1 MTKFVVDEGEILIYE
16 GRFVFSNDPAACI
29 CCEDDSSSSDSS
41 DSSESSSSDSSFSDS
56 SFSDSSLSDSS
67 LDSSDDSSIDSSLDS
82 SDNSSDSLSDSSD
95 DSSLDS
101 SSSDSSDSSNDCPP
115 GYYRLVVESLVDT
128 PIAASIAGTND
139 ARTQITGT
147 GPTASAHWDY
157 NKSGPG
163 NNFDGDLTMS
173 LQGLPEFLSPEEFE
187 NPIERTVIF
196 SIDWGVVTGFQMYSS
211 IEDNEFILADGLD
224 AEQLPTGSILMAETD
239 SLVGTAFAELDQ
251 NPSSFP
257 PFSPTA
263 TFTWRYELCD
273 ELSSDSSFS
282 SSSESSNS
290 SSSSEPPCDRRLL
303 VIWESEPVNGNE
315 VIQEGTSTIFL
326 HTTTIE
332 MGGVSVEVTIDAE
345 LIGLEECIA
354 DDFSDDIT
362 FVIRS
367 TLVSNPPHTDQGIF
381 GDVDINTQTGN
392 SETLEVF
399 ATASSVND
407 YFGRAFVR
415 IEHPDFGIERRV
427 FAVEWVYVDTDS
439 P

>member
-139 ARTQITGT
+139 AREQITDTGT
-147 GPTASAHWDY
+147 TATAHWDY

-196 SIDWGVVTGFQMYSS
+196 SIDWGVETGFQMYSS
-211 IEDNEFILADGLD
+211 IEDDEFILADGLD

-239 SLVGTAFAELDQ
+239 SLVGSAFAELDQ

-263 TFTWRYELCD
+263 TFTWSYELCD
-273 ELSSDSSFS
+273 DSSSDSSSSDSSNSSDSLSSDSS
-282 SSSESSNS
+282 SESSIES
-290 SSSSEPPCDRRLL
+290 SSSSEFPCDRRLL
-303 VIWESEPVNGNE
+303 ITWELLDPLNE
-315 VIQEGTSTIFL
+315 NLIIQEGPLTTFTHTSTAEHNGINFEFTL
-326 HTTTIE
+326 
-332 MGGVSVEVTIDAE
+332 DAI
-345 LIGLEECIA
+345 LVGLPECISN
-354 DDFSDDIT
+354 DFSDDLPFIVQATLNSNPDIGGVGMLESSIVAVSANDYSSRESISLIRPAISNTPFT
-362 FVIRS
+362 FVI
-367 TLVSNPPHTDQGIF
+367 
-381 GDVDINTQTGN
+381 
-392 SETLEVF
+392 
-399 ATASSVND
+399 
-407 YFGRAFVR
+407 
-415 IEHPDFGIERRV
+415 
-427 FAVEWVYVDTDS
+427 EWSYVDTDS